1 MNALPSTRYI
11 QLLPE
16 ATQIP
21 SGVLEV
27 FLPEEDDFFEE
38 DFAEAVL
45 EDEESGTGVAVT
57 AAAVISEGTGVGF
70 SCSATTGAGPAEER
84 VKRPPRIKQ
93 KTNASRISQRL
104 VRGKWS
110 DDIKCL
116 LCNCSKCF
124 FIIQ

>member
-1 MNALPSTRYI
+1 MNALSSTRYI

-27 FLPEEDDFFEE
+27 FLPEEDFFEE

-70 SCSATTGAGPAEER
+70 SCSATTGAGRCGRTGKKTSENKAENKCQQDQPA
-84 VKRPPRIKQ
+84 VG
-93 KTNASRISQRL
+93 SR
-104 VRGKWS
+104 
-110 DDIKCL
+110 
-116 LCNCSKCF
+116 
-124 FIIQ
+124 

>member
-1 MNALPSTRYI
+1 MNALSSTRYI

-27 FLPEEDDFFEE
+27 FLPEEDFFEE

-70 SCSATTGAGPAEER
+70 SCSATTGAAAEEAG
-84 VKRPPRIKQ
+84 K
-93 KTNASRISQRL
+93 KTSENKAENKCQQDQPAVGSR
-104 VRGKWS
+104 
-110 DDIKCL
+110 
-116 LCNCSKCF
+116 
-124 FIIQ
+124 